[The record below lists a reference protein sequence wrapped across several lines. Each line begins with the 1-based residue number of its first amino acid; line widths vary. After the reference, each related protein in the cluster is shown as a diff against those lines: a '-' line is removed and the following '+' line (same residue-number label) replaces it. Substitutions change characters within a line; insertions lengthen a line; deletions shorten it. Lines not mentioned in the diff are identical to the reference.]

1 MATPSRSE
9 WKKYPPVGKRIGI
22 STAHGMM
29 IPWKVSFFA
38 LGAIWGCSFWFIKLG
53 LRSFSPVD
61 VAFGR
66 LVLGAVT
73 LVIVALVTRTS
84 LPHDRATW
92 GHLFVLAL
100 LLNSVP
106 FTLFAFGE
114 TRIDAALAGI
124 INGLTPMVTLGVSL
138 LVFRQV
144 HPTAKLLGGLLVGF
158 VGVLFVTGIWNGFG
172 TSQLLGIGACLL
184 AVISF
189 GVAFPY
195 SSRLLAARGDSPVS
209 LAAGQLI
216 CGVSQLLP
224 FAIVIGGPVGHPH
237 SSSVL
242 GMLALGVFGTGFAY
256 VLYFHIAGHTSAAI
270 ASSVTY
276 LTPIV
281 AVIVA
286 AVFLSES
293 ITWYEPAGGALI
305 LLGTAISQNNSN

>member
-1 MATPSRSE
+1 VE
-9 WKKYPPVGKRIGI
+9 EV
-22 STAHGMM
+22 STGPEENRHQYGT
-29 IPWKVSFFA
+29 WDDDSLEGVLLC

-73 LVIVALVTRTS
+73 LVVVALVTRTS

-158 VGVLFVTGIWNGFG
+158 VGF
-172 TSQLLGIGACLL
+172 
-184 AVISF
+184 
-189 GVAFPY
+189 
-195 SSRLLAARGDSPVS
+195 S
-209 LAAGQLI
+209 L
-216 CGVSQLLP
+216 
-224 FAIVIGGPVGHPH
+224 
-237 SSSVL
+237 
-242 GMLALGVFGTGFAY
+242 
-256 VLYFHIAGHTSAAI
+256 
-270 ASSVTY
+270 
-276 LTPIV
+276 
-281 AVIVA
+281 
-286 AVFLSES
+286 
-293 ITWYEPAGGALI
+293 
-305 LLGTAISQNNSN
+305 